1 MKTQTKILAAIIALT
16 AVSGP
21 AISFAQD
28 DLLQQAQT
36 VLNSEQI
43 DVDADYEEPAE
54 KSAQELLEDARKKS
68 EMDNVKK
75 IANKISKLKVSKQ
88 QVKEITLKEGENL
101 SSRINSIFGT
111 GSDSKSESKDTVSTK
126 QAAPQKETQIVVI
139 QAPQPKSSLAEN
151 VRVIP
156 SVGVTNIQGEGINL
170 ESKYSVGLDVETMVT
185 ERIAI
190 GVGVGYSTLELLD
203 ISDNWRSNPYY
214 YDYSELKY
222 NQLELRLNSKLFLT
236 TNSRFRPYIGV
247 GVAYNRVNM
256 KYTGEENNDYNS
268 SSWYYGTTTNKL
280 PVEEEFTSGYVSG
293 NVSLGAEVKITKNI
307 GLAIEGRYSRGLT
320 GGIAN
325 ETVINSDRQAR
336 LDRLGEAITD
346 SDFLSLN
353 GGLLVTF

>member
-28 DLLQQAQT
+28 DLLQEAQT

-43 DVDADYEEPAE
+43 DIDADYEQPEE
-54 KSAQELLEDARKKS
+54 KSPQELLEEARKKS

-75 IANKISKLKVSKQ
+75 IAKKISKLKVSKS
-88 QVKEITLKEGENL
+88 QVKEITVKEGENL

-111 GSDSKSESKDTVSTK
+111 GSDTKSENKDAVSTK
-126 QAAPQKETQIVVI
+126 QAAPQKETKIVI
-139 QAPQPKSSLAEN
+139 IKAPQPKSTIGDN
-151 VRVIP
+151 VRIIP
-156 SVGVTNIQGEGINL
+156 SFGVTNIQGDGINL

-185 ERIAI
+185 ERIAV
-190 GVGVGYSTLELLD
+190 GVGIGYSTLELMD
-203 ISDNWRSNPYY
+203 IEDNWRTNPYY
-214 YDYSELKY
+214 YDYSELEY
-222 NQLELRLNSKLFLT
+222 NQLELRVNSKLFLT
-236 TNSRFRPYIGV
+236 TSSRFRPYIGV

-256 KYTGEENNDYNS
+256 KYAGEENDGYNT
-268 SSWYYGTTTNKL
+268 SSWYYGTSNEL
-280 PVEEEFTSGYVSG
+280 PIEEEFTSGYVSA
-293 NVSLGAEVKITKNI
+293 NVSLGAEVKITNNI

-320 GGIAN
+320 GGLAN
-325 ETVINSDRQAR
+325 ETVISTDRQAR